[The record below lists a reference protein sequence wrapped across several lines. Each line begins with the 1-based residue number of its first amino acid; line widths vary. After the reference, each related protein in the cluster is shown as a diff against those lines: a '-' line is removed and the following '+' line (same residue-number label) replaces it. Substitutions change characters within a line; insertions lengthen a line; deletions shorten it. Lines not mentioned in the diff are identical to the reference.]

1 MDARFTSMDA
11 SDGVFG
17 GVVCARRAVTAV
29 GSLAAAVGGAF
40 SVCLSGM
47 RRPQFDE
54 EHQRSLL
61 SCHMPDELVGGD
73 SSFVNSNR
81 GGYKPQPGP
90 GAGPEAAMLELRRR
104 VMMGDPAPPSRWK
117 QRKMLAKQ
125 HRKPHD
131 KQDEHRRTSS
141 TGDATPAAESADM
154 AALLSDTT
162 LAIDELLGTSSRPA
176 GDIHAGVRLE
186 DVRRLS
192 VDEQLALTPQAPET
206 TGGNPETDGEL
217 DAEVLSKDGARLRAW
232 LASIDSPRAG
242 EYRAYAAMM
251 ERHGFQSLADLAQLD
266 ERDVE
271 TAMSEIGI
279 AKFAHRLRIRKAIRE
294 LHLHTAPSPSVA
306 PSPAAV
312 AAA

>member
-11 SDGVFG
+11 GDSAYG
-17 GVVCARRAVTAV
+17 GVLCARRVVTAA
-29 GSLAAAVGGAF
+29 GTLAAAVGGAF
-40 SVCLSGM
+40 SVCFSGL

-61 SCHMPDELVGGD
+61 SCHMPDELVSGD
-73 SSFVNSNR
+73 SNFANSV
-81 GGYKPQPGP
+81 GPPGYKQQP
-90 GAGPEAAMLELRRR
+90 GPEAAMIELRRR
-104 VMMGDPAPPSRWK
+104 VMMGDSAPPSRWK

-125 HRKPHD
+125 RAARQKPHD
-131 KQDEHRRTSS
+131 KQDERRRTSS
-141 TGDATPAAESADM
+141 TVDAALTTEGTDM

-162 LAIDELLGTSSRPA
+162 LAIDELLGTSSLPTS
-176 GDIHAGVRLE
+176 DVHASVKLE

-192 VDEQLALTPQAPET
+192 VDELLALTPQSPEK
-206 TGGNPETDGEL
+206 TGGNPEET
-217 DAEVLSKDGARLRAW
+217 DAETEVLTKDGVKLRAW
-232 LASIDSPRAG
+232 LAGIDAPRAS
-242 EYRAYAAMM
+242 EYRAYAAQM

-294 LHLHTAPSPSVA
+294 LHLHAAPSTAVA
-306 PSPAAV
+306 QIPAAV

>member
-1 MDARFTSMDA
+1 MDAG
-11 SDGVFG
+11 DGVFG
-17 GVVCARRAVTAV
+17 GVACARRAATAAGAV
-29 GSLAAAVGGAF
+29 AAAVGGAF
-40 SVCLSGM
+40 AVCLSGM

-61 SCHMPDELVGGD
+61 SCHMPDELADGD
-73 SSFVNSNR
+73 R
-81 GGYKPQPGP
+81 GFAGEPYKPHPGP

-117 QRKMLAKQ
+117 QRKVLAKQ
-125 HRKPHD
+125 QRKPVD

-141 TGDATPAAESADM
+141 TADATPAAERGDM

-162 LAIDELLGTSSRPA
+162 LAIDELLGSSSRPS
-176 GDIHAGVRLE
+176 GDAHAGVRLE

-192 VDEQLALTPQAPET
+192 VDELLALTPTPTPTPQVQSPET
-206 TGGNPETDGEL
+206 TGGNPETD
-217 DAEVLSKDGARLRAW
+217 AETDVEVVSKDGARLRAW
-232 LASIDSPRAG
+232 LAGIDSPRAG

-251 ERHGFQSLADLAQLD
+251 ERHGFQSPADLAQLD

-279 AKFAHRLRIRKAIRE
+279 AKFAHRLRIRKAVRE
-294 LHLHTAPSPSVA
+294 LHLHLHVAPSPSAA
-306 PSPAAV
+306 PTPAAV